1 MDSIVLVLSSLGIAQ
16 AIFICLYLLTLQKGN
31 RKANLFLALV
41 LLGLAI
47 RIGKS
52 ILNVYLDLEP
62 WQRNLGISGLLL
74 VGPFLWFYGRIL
86 LAKEKHFETK
96 NYLHLIP
103 FIGFVLFCS
112 IIPNDARPSSL
123 YFYLS
128 IFVHLLIY
136 LGLSIQLF
144 FKFRKQSNP
153 ALSNLYRNLLIGICL
168 IWIFYM
174 GNLAGIFPFY
184 IGGAIFFSLLVYML
198 SFILLK
204 KPLFALEKY
213 ANSALGRADSQK
225 HLQRLKELFDNE
237 DLYLDSNLSL
247 HQVAERVGIAPRDLS
262 QVINENERQN
272 FSEFVNHYRI
282 AKAKNLLIDPS
293 YAQEKIATV
302 AYDCG
307 FGNVTSFNLA
317 FKAATQLTPSQYRSK
332 FRLA

>member
-16 AIFICLYLLTLQKGN
+16 AVFLCVYLLTLKKGN
-31 RKANLFLALV
+31 RKANLFLAIV
-41 LLGLAI
+41 LLGLTI

-74 VGPFLWFYGRIL
+74 VGPFFWFYGRLL
-86 LAKEKHFETK
+86 LAKEKRFGIK

-103 FIGFVLFCS
+103 FICFVMLCG

-128 IFVHLLIY
+128 VFVHLLIY
-136 LGLSIQLF
+136 LLLSARLF
-144 FKFRKQSNP
+144 FKTKQHTNLAISG
-153 ALSNLYRNLLIGICL
+153 LYRNLLIGILL
-168 IWIFYM
+168 IWVFYM
-174 GNLAGIFPFY
+174 GNLAGLFPFY
-184 IGGAIFFSLLVYML
+184 IGGAIFFSLLVYVF

-204 KPLFALEKY
+204 KPLFAMEKY
-213 ANSALGRADSQK
+213 ANSALGRNDSAK
-225 HLQRLKELFDNE
+225 HLKQLKILFENE
-237 DLYLDSNLSL
+237 QLYLNCNLSL
-247 HQVAERVGIAPRDLS
+247 HQVAEKLGVSSRDLS
-262 QVINENERQN
+262 QVINENEQQN
-272 FSEFVNHYRI
+272 FSEFVNRYRI
-282 AKAKNLLIDPS
+282 EKAKDLLIDPS

-317 FKAATQLTPSQYRSK
+317 FKSATQMTPSQYRNK